1 MLTHFWDA
9 DGNGLHIVSLQTN
22 GDFKPNETIQIHR
35 NSYLVER
42 VDHKVTTAG
51 NESLHIF
58 VRSLA

>member
-22 GDFKPNETIQIHR
+22 GDFETGETIQIHR

-42 VDHKVTTAG
+42 VDRKVTKAG

-58 VRSLA
+58 VRSLS